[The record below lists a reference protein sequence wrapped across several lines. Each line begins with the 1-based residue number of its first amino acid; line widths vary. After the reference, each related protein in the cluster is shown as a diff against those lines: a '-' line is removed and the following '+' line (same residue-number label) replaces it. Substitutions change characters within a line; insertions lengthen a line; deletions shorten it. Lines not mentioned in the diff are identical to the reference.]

1 MPSGIGAT
9 TEVISPK
16 FSDKIIYFYKRDS
29 WPKSRKPEVLGLQ
42 GASSGTNTRTATN
55 VQTKTVTL
63 KAVGAKTQ
71 QRVVNLVYTQNDGL
85 YHELN
90 DAWSKGEVIHLWKVD
105 FNTLQGTTPN
115 RSAEAEYS
123 QCLVPQL
130 PITEGVGAITQ
141 SNTTFEVQGEA
152 VDTEGDNSTPARI
165 KESDLADGSFDVMS
179 QALYAFSH
187 GQDVG
192 DNSATTQLPD
202 ESQPAGNTSST
213 VSTGSTSSSSTT
225 GK

>member
-1 MPSGIGAT
+1 MPTGIGTT

-16 FSDKIIYFYKRDS
+16 FADKFMYFYKRDS
-29 WPKSRKPEVLGLQ
+29 WPKSRKPEVMGLQ
-42 GASSGTNTRTATN
+42 GASSGTNTRTASN

-63 KAVGAKTQ
+63 KSLGAKTQ
-71 QRVVNLVYTQNDGL
+71 QRVVNLVYTQNDSL
-85 YHELN
+85 YRELN
-90 DAWSKGEVIHLWKVD
+90 DAWSKGEVIHLWRVD
-105 FNTLQGTTPN
+105 FNTLSGTKPN
-115 RSAEAEYS
+115 RTAEAEYS

-130 PITEGVGAITQ
+130 PITEGIGAITQ

-152 VDTEGDNSTPARI
+152 VDDENGKPALI
-165 KESDLADGSFDVMS
+165 NEADLVDGSFDVMS

-192 DNSATTQLPD
+192 DNSATTNIPD
-202 ESQPAGNTSST
+202 ESKPTGNTANN
-213 VSTGSTSSSSTT
+213 GSTSDTSNT